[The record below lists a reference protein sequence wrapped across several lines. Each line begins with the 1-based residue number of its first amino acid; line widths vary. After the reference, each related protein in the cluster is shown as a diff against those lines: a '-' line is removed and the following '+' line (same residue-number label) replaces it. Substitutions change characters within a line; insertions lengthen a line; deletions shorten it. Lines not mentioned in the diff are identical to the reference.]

1 MTHMFNV
8 LLDRLPDEYAGYP
21 IDADFRTGIQIAMC
35 MSDSDLTKN
44 EKLYTALDLLFPEG
58 YPSDISVASEGLKW
72 FMSGWITD
80 NKTKKSG
87 DSVPVMD
94 YDMDQWRIYAAFLEK
109 YQINLNTDTLH
120 FWEFM
125 GLLNALEDCSFIN
138 VIQLRQQ
145 KIDPKMGQDY
155 KKAIQ
160 EQKER
165 YEIKREEVMTAE
177 ETEEQETFMM
187 WHKQRKK

>member
-1 MTHMFNV
+1 MFNV
-8 LLDRLPDEYAGYP
+8 LLDRLPDEYEGYP
-21 IDADFRTGIQIAMC
+21 IDADFRTGIQITMC
-35 MSDSDLTKN
+35 MSDPDLTKN

-58 YPSDISVASEGLKW
+58 FPSDINAACEGLNW

-80 NKTKKSG
+80 NQTKKSG

-94 YDMDQWRIYAAFLEK
+94 FDMDQWRIYAAFLEK

-138 VIQLRQQ
+138 VIQLRQK

-155 KKAIQ
+155 KKTMQ

-165 YEIKREEVMTAE
+165 YAIKREEIMTAE

>member
-1 MTHMFNV
+1 MFNV

-21 IDADFRTGIQIAMC
+21 IDADFRTGIQITMC

-58 YPSDISVASEGLKW
+58 YPSDINVASEGLYW

-80 NKTKKSG
+80 NQTKKSG

-94 YDMDQWRIYAAFLEK
+94 FNMDQWRIYAAFLEK
-109 YQINLNTDTLH
+109 YQINLNADTLH

-138 VIQLRQQ
+138 VIQLRQK

-155 KKAIQ
+155 KKAMQ

-165 YEIKREEVMTAE
+165 YAIKREEVMTAE